1 MPKSNILKSLELL
14 EKPDI
19 YSLLLFSIYKLHD
32 TKEYSTLSELFYI
45 LNKDNLFNFLSMYGG
60 MTITIPTV
68 QEMQKMLDALL
79 LYEKIHFDGMES
91 TQALADFTNLTYS
104 QKELIKMYKTIS
116 SVLDEYDFRIK
127 RSDNE

>member
-32 TKEYSTLSELFYI
+32 TKEYSTLSELVYI
-45 LNKDNLFNFLSMYGG
+45 LDKDNLFNFLSMYGG